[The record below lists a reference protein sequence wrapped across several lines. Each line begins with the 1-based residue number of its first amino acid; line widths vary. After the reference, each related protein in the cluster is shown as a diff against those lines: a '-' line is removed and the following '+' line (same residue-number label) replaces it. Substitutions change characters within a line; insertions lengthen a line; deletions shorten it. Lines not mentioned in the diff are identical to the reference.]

1 MVTSTTYT
9 LGTFSIKI
17 FRKVLMLLEI
27 HKILLSAL
35 IQSKLFEIS
44 YIFTQK
50 VSQSMYHKL

>member
-9 LGTFSIKI
+9 LGTFSIKN

-27 HKILLSAL
+27 HKYLLSVL